1 MTKTFV
7 SLFIVLAFI
16 GDAFAGIGGRTD
28 RREVI
33 GWIGN
38 QPDYLDDL
46 ESVKYIWNTSP
57 YSSIVQ
63 VRSGSTRGT
72 GEFIS
77 PRHVLTNEHV
87 AQGCGTDGKTDCT
100 IYTSNNQVLNAR
112 EVFFG
117 TTLTDTNGKFD
128 DTQWY
133 KRRSKDW
140 SILEIV
146 GDYCHKEYGWSL
158 ARRFWGITGVKRR

>member
-1 MTKTFV
+1 MTKTFA

-16 GDAFAGIGGRTD
+16 GDTFAGIGGRTD

-87 AQGCGTDGKTDCT
+87 AQGCGTNGKADCT
-100 IYTSNNQVLNAR
+100 IYTSNNQVLNAH

-117 TTLTDTNGKFD
+117 TNFWVILRSR
-128 DTQWY
+128 
-133 KRRSKDW
+133 KRPERVNRSKQQVETPAMPAAPT
-140 SILEIV
+140 EIAGQATTAD
-146 GDYCHKEYGWSL
+146 GD
-158 ARRFWGITGVKRR
+158 